1 MNFQKIYDYFF
12 SNNYMTKMPTFGEV
26 LASNIITLLLLLII
40 LGLYIAGK
48 VLLMKKIYGEKKMWQ
63 GAIPVFGLMKLYD
76 AVELNKLFAVSIL
89 IPVLGL
95 IPYFIFCYKLPAA
108 LGEKQPAFPYLTIF
122 FSPIIMLMLATDQ
135 KYEYQYVRG
144 KNVPF
149 QGAFALNRAQTAAP
163 EAPVQPVSEVPTQSI
178 PEAPVQ
184 SVVEMS
190 VQSTPESP
198 AQATNE
204 AFVQGIPE
212 VPAQS
217 AAEIPTQSPSNV
229 PIQTASETP
238 TQPVAE
244 ILPPSAP
251 EDPVQSTQGTPIE
264 SQNPSIPENQV
275 QSSDLNNLQ

>member
-26 LASNIITLLLLLII
+26 LVSNVITLLLLLII

-76 AVELNKLFAVSIL
+76 AVELNKLFAISIL

-108 LGEKQPAFPYLTIF
+108 LGEKQPVFPYLTIF

-149 QGAFALNRAQTAAP
+149 QGAFALNNAQAST
-163 EAPVQPVSEVPTQSI
+163 EAPAQPIVETPAQSI

-184 SVVEMS
+184 PIV
-190 VQSTPESP
+190 ESP
-198 AQATNE
+198 VQPTVE
-204 AFVQGIPE
+204 A
-212 VPAQS
+212 
-217 AAEIPTQSPSNV
+217 
-229 PIQTASETP
+229 P

-244 ILPPSAP
+244 NLPPSAP
-251 EDPVQSTQGTPIE
+251 EASVQSTQGTPIE
-264 SQNPSIPENQV
+264 SQNPSISENQV
-275 QSSDLNNLQ
+275 QSSGLNNLQ

>member
-12 SNNYMTKMPTFGEV
+12 SNNYMTKIPTFGEV
-26 LASNIITLLLLLII
+26 LASNVITLLILLII

-63 GAIPVFGLMKLYD
+63 GAIPVLGLMKLYD
-76 AVELNKLFAVSIL
+76 AVELNKLFAISIL

-108 LGEKQPAFPYLTIF
+108 FGEKQPVFPYLTIF

-149 QGAFALNRAQTAAP
+149 QGAFALNNTQAPTGAPAQSTTEAPIQPVAETPIQPASEIPTQPVAENFPPSAP
-163 EAPVQPVSEVPTQSI
+163 EAPVQSI
-178 PEAPVQ
+178 QGAP
-184 SVVEMS
+184 
-190 VQSTPESP
+190 
-198 AQATNE
+198 A
-204 AFVQGIPE
+204 
-212 VPAQS
+212 
-217 AAEIPTQSPSNV
+217 
-229 PIQTASETP
+229 
-238 TQPVAE
+238 
-244 ILPPSAP
+244 
-251 EDPVQSTQGTPIE
+251 E
-264 SQNPSIPENQV
+264 SQNPSVSENQV

>member
-63 GAIPVFGLMKLYD
+63 GAIPVLGLMKLYD
-76 AVELNKLFAVSIL
+76 AVELNKLFAISIL

-95 IPYFIFCYKLPAA
+95 IPYFIFCYKLPTAF
-108 LGEKQPAFPYLTIF
+108 GEKQPAFPYLTIF

-144 KNVPF
+144 KNIPF
-149 QGAFALNRAQTAAP
+149 QGAFALNNTQAPTGAPAQPTT
-163 EAPVQPVSEVPTQSI
+163 EAPAQPTT
-178 PEAPVQ
+178 EAPVQ
-184 SVVEMS
+184 SVVENP
-190 VQSTPESP
+190 VQPTVEAP
-198 AQATNE
+198 AQPVSE
-204 AFVQGIPE
+204 VSSQSIPE
-212 VPAQS
+212 APAQS
-217 AAEIPTQSPSNV
+217 
-229 PIQTASETP
+229 
-238 TQPVAE
+238 VAE
-244 ILPPSAP
+244 NLPPSTSEAL
-251 EDPVQSTQGTPIE
+251 VQTTQGTPIE
-264 SQNPSIPENQV
+264 SQNPSVSENQV

>member
-26 LASNIITLLLLLII
+26 LTSNLITLLLLLII

-63 GAIPVFGLMKLYD
+63 GAIPVLGLMKLYD
-76 AVELNKLFAVSIL
+76 AVELNKLFAISIL

-108 LGEKQPAFPYLTIF
+108 LGEKQPVFPYLTIF

-149 QGAFALNRAQTAAP
+149 QGAFALNRAQTAAT
-163 EAPVQPVSEVPTQSI
+163 EAPAQPIVETPAQSI

-184 SVVEMS
+184 PIV
-190 VQSTPESP
+190 ESP
-198 AQATNE
+198 VQPTIE
-204 AFVQGIPE
+204 A
-212 VPAQS
+212 
-217 AAEIPTQSPSNV
+217 
-229 PIQTASETP
+229 P

-244 ILPPSAP
+244 NLPPSTSEAQ
-251 EDPVQSTQGTPIE
+251 VQSTQGTPIE
-264 SQNPSIPENQV
+264 SQNPSVSENQV
-275 QSSDLNNLQ
+275 QSSGLNNLQ

>member
-76 AVELNKLFAVSIL
+76 AVELNKLFAISIL

-144 KNVPF
+144 KNIPF
-149 QGAFALNRAQTAAP
+149 QGAFALNNTQAPTGAPAQPTT
-163 EAPVQPVSEVPTQSI
+163 EAPAQLTT
-178 PEAPVQ
+178 EAPVQ
-184 SVVEMS
+184 SVVENP
-190 VQSTPESP
+190 VQPTVEAP
-198 AQATNE
+198 AQPVSE
-204 AFVQGIPE
+204 VSSQSIPE
-212 VPAQS
+212 APAQS
-217 AAEIPTQSPSNV
+217 
-229 PIQTASETP
+229 
-238 TQPVAE
+238 VAE
-244 ILPPSAP
+244 NLPPSTSEAL
-251 EDPVQSTQGTPIE
+251 VQTTQGTPIE
-264 SQNPSIPENQV
+264 SQNPSVSENQV

>member
-12 SNNYMTKMPTFGEV
+12 SNNYMTRMPTFGEV

-76 AVELNKLFAVSIL
+76 AVELNKLFAISIL
-89 IPVLGL
+89 IPVLGS

-163 EAPVQPVSEVPTQSI
+163 EAPAQPTTEAPIQPVIET
-178 PEAPVQ
+178 
-184 SVVEMS
+184 
-190 VQSTPESP
+190 
-198 AQATNE
+198 
-204 AFVQGIPE
+204 
-212 VPAQS
+212 
-217 AAEIPTQSPSNV
+217 
-229 PIQTASETP
+229 PIQPASEIP

-244 ILPPSAP
+244 NLPPSAP
-251 EDPVQSTQGTPIE
+251 ETPVQSIQGAPAE
-264 SQNPSIPENQV
+264 SQNPSVSENQV

>member
-26 LASNIITLLLLLII
+26 LASNLITLLLLLIA

-108 LGEKQPAFPYLTIF
+108 FGKKQPVFPYLTIF

-149 QGAFALNRAQTAAP
+149 QGAFALNRTQTAP
-163 EAPVQPVSEVPTQSI
+163 EAPVQPASEVPTQSI

-184 SVVEMS
+184 SAVE
-190 VQSTPESP
+190 T
-198 AQATNE
+198 
-204 AFVQGIPE
+204 
-212 VPAQS
+212 
-217 AAEIPTQSPSNV
+217 
-229 PIQTASETP
+229 PIQPASETTTQQVP
-238 TQPVAE
+238 SQPVAE
-244 ILPPSAP
+244 NLPPSAP
-251 EDPVQSTQGTPIE
+251 EAPVQSTQGTPIE
-264 SQNPSIPENQV
+264 SQNPSISENQV
-275 QSSDLNNLQ
+275 QSSGLNNLQ

>member
-26 LASNIITLLLLLII
+26 LASNVITLLLLLII

-63 GAIPVFGLMKLYD
+63 GAIPVLGLMKLYD
-76 AVELNKLFAVSIL
+76 AVELNKLFAISIL

-108 LGEKQPAFPYLTIF
+108 FGEKQPAFPYLTIF

-144 KNVPF
+144 KNIPF
-149 QGAFALNRAQTAAP
+149 QGAFALNNTQTTTETAP
-163 EAPVQPVSEVPTQSI
+163 QATTEVATQSTAEAPAQPVVENSVQPTV
-178 PEAPVQ
+178 EAP
-184 SVVEMS
+184 
-190 VQSTPESP
+190 
-198 AQATNE
+198 A
-204 AFVQGIPE
+204 
-212 VPAQS
+212 
-217 AAEIPTQSPSNV
+217 
-229 PIQTASETP
+229 
-238 TQPVAE
+238 QPVAE
-244 ILPPSAP
+244 NLPSSAP
-251 EDPVQSTQGTPIE
+251 EVPVQSTQGTPIE
-264 SQNPSIPENQV
+264 SQNPSISENQV

>member
-63 GAIPVFGLMKLYD
+63 GAIPVLGLMKLYD
-76 AVELNKLFAVSIL
+76 AVELNKLFAISIL
-89 IPVLGL
+89 IPVIGL

-108 LGEKQPAFPYLTIF
+108 FGEKQPAFPYLTIF

-149 QGAFALNRAQTAAP
+149 QGAFALNSAQTAPEAP
-163 EAPVQPVSEVPTQSI
+163 AQPTAEAPVQPVVETPIQPASEDPTQQVLS
-178 PEAPVQ
+178 
-184 SVVEMS
+184 
-190 VQSTPESP
+190 
-198 AQATNE
+198 
-204 AFVQGIPE
+204 
-212 VPAQS
+212 
-217 AAEIPTQSPSNV
+217 
-229 PIQTASETP
+229 
-238 TQPVAE
+238 QPVAE
-244 ILPPSAP
+244 NLPPSAP
-251 EDPVQSTQGTPIE
+251 ETPAQSTQGTPIE
-264 SQNPSIPENQV
+264 SQNPSVSENQV

>member
-76 AVELNKLFAVSIL
+76 AVELNKLFAISIL

-149 QGAFALNRAQTAAP
+149 QGAFALNNAQALTGAP
-163 EAPVQPVSEVPTQSI
+163 AQSASEVS
-178 PEAPVQ
+178 A
-184 SVVEMS
+184 
-190 VQSTPESP
+190 QSTPEAATQPITETPVQTAPEMP
-198 AQATNE
+198 AQPVVETQTQSVLE
-204 AFVQGIPE
+204 T
-212 VPAQS
+212 PAQP
-217 AAEIPTQSPSNV
+217 A
-229 PIQTASETP
+229 
-238 TQPVAE
+238 
-244 ILPPSAP
+244 
-251 EDPVQSTQGTPIE
+251 QGTVIE
-264 SQNPSIPENQV
+264 SQSPVSENQV
-275 QSSDLNNLQ
+275 QSSNLNNLQ

>member
-1 MNFQKIYDYFF
+1 
-12 SNNYMTKMPTFGEV
+12 MPTFGEV
-26 LASNIITLLLLLII
+26 LASNVITLLLLLIV

-76 AVELNKLFAVSIL
+76 AVELNKLFAISIL

-108 LGEKQPAFPYLTIF
+108 FGEKQPAFPYLTIF

-149 QGAFALNRAQTAAP
+149 QGAFALNNAQAP
-163 EAPVQPVSEVPTQSI
+163 TEAPVQPASEV
-178 PEAPVQ
+178 
-184 SVVEMS
+184 S
-190 VQSTPESP
+190 VQSTPEV
-198 AQATNE
+198 ATQPIAE
-204 AFVQGIPE
+204 A
-212 VPAQS
+212 
-217 AAEIPTQSPSNV
+217 
-229 PIQTASETP
+229 P
-238 TQPVAE
+238 TQPVVE
-244 ILPPSAP
+244 IQTQ
-251 EDPVQSTQGTPIE
+251 PVQGTVIE
-264 SQNPSIPENQV
+264 SQSPSTSENQV

>member
-63 GAIPVFGLMKLYD
+63 GAIPVLGLMKLYD
-76 AVELNKLFAVSIL
+76 AVELNKLFAISIL
-89 IPVLGL
+89 IPVIGL
-95 IPYFIFCYKLPAA
+95 IPYFIFCYKLPDAF
-108 LGEKQPAFPYLTIF
+108 GKKQPAFPYLTIF

-149 QGAFALNRAQTAAP
+149 QGAFALNRAQTAP
-163 EAPVQPVSEVPTQSI
+163 EAPVQPASEVPTQSI

-184 SVVEMS
+184 SAVE
-190 VQSTPESP
+190 T
-198 AQATNE
+198 
-204 AFVQGIPE
+204 
-212 VPAQS
+212 
-217 AAEIPTQSPSNV
+217 
-229 PIQTASETP
+229 PIQPASETTTQQVP
-238 TQPVAE
+238 SQPVAE
-244 ILPPSAP
+244 NLPPSAP
-251 EDPVQSTQGTPIE
+251 EAPVQSTQGTPIE
-264 SQNPSIPENQV
+264 SQNPSISENQV
-275 QSSDLNNLQ
+275 QSSGLNNLQ

>member
-12 SNNYMTKMPTFGEV
+12 SNNYMTKMPSLGEV

-149 QGAFALNRAQTAAP
+149 QGAFALNNTQAP
-163 EAPVQPVSEVPTQSI
+163 TEAPAQPTTEAPIQPVIET
-178 PEAPVQ
+178 
-184 SVVEMS
+184 
-190 VQSTPESP
+190 
-198 AQATNE
+198 
-204 AFVQGIPE
+204 
-212 VPAQS
+212 
-217 AAEIPTQSPSNV
+217 
-229 PIQTASETP
+229 PIQPASEAA

-244 ILPPSAP
+244 NLPPSAP
-251 EDPVQSTQGTPIE
+251 ETPAQSTQGTPIE
-264 SQNPSIPENQV
+264 SQNPFVPENQV
-275 QSSDLNNLQ
+275 QSSGLNNLQ

>member
-1 MNFQKIYDYFF
+1 
-12 SNNYMTKMPTFGEV
+12 MPTFGEV

-149 QGAFALNRAQTAAP
+149 QGAFALNRAQMAP
-163 EAPVQPVSEVPTQSI
+163 ESPAQPI
-178 PEAPVQ
+178 DEAPVQ
-184 SVVEMS
+184 S
-190 VQSTPESP
+190 
-198 AQATNE
+198 
-204 AFVQGIPE
+204 IPE

-217 AAEIPTQSPSNV
+217 AAENPAQPAPNV
-229 PIQTASETP
+229 SIQPASEAP

-244 ILPPSAP
+244 NLPPSAP
-251 EDPVQSTQGTPIE
+251 ETPAQSTQGTPIE
-264 SQNPSIPENQV
+264 SQNPFVPENQV
-275 QSSDLNNLQ
+275 QSSGLNNLQ

>member
-26 LASNIITLLLLLII
+26 LASNVITLFLLLII

-63 GAIPVFGLMKLYD
+63 GAIPVLGLMKLYD
-76 AVELNKLFAVSIL
+76 AVELNKLFAISIL

-108 LGEKQPAFPYLTIF
+108 FGEKQPAFPYLTIF

-144 KNVPF
+144 KNIPF
-149 QGAFALNRAQTAAP
+149 QGAFALNNAQAP
-163 EAPVQPVSEVPTQSI
+163 TEAPVQPASEV
-178 PEAPVQ
+178 
-184 SVVEMS
+184 S
-190 VQSTPESP
+190 VQSTPEV
-198 AQATNE
+198 ATQPIAE
-204 AFVQGIPE
+204 A
-212 VPAQS
+212 
-217 AAEIPTQSPSNV
+217 
-229 PIQTASETP
+229 P
-238 TQPVAE
+238 TQPVVE
-244 ILPPSAP
+244 IQTQ
-251 EDPVQSTQGTPIE
+251 PVQGTVIE
-264 SQNPSIPENQV
+264 SQSPSTSENQV

>member
-26 LASNIITLLLLLII
+26 LASNVITLLLLLII

-48 VLLMKKIYGEKKMWQ
+48 ILLMKKIYGEKKMWQ
-63 GAIPVFGLMKLYD
+63 GAIPVLGLMELYD
-76 AVELNKLFAVSIL
+76 AVELNKLFAISIL

-108 LGEKQPAFPYLTIF
+108 LGEKQPVFPYLTIF

-144 KNVPF
+144 KNIPF
-149 QGAFALNRAQTAAP
+149 QGAFAPNNTQAP
-163 EAPVQPVSEVPTQSI
+163 TGAPAQPVSESPTQSI

-184 SVVEMS
+184 PVVE
-190 VQSTPESP
+190 T
-198 AQATNE
+198 
-204 AFVQGIPE
+204 
-212 VPAQS
+212 
-217 AAEIPTQSPSNV
+217 
-229 PIQTASETP
+229 PIQPASEIP

-244 ILPPSAP
+244 NLPPSAS
-251 EDPVQSTQGTPIE
+251 EAPVQSTQETPIE
-264 SQNPSIPENQV
+264 PQNPSVSENQV

>member
-12 SNNYMTKMPTFGEV
+12 SNNYMTKIPTFGEV
-26 LASNIITLLLLLII
+26 LASNIITLLILLII

-63 GAIPVFGLMKLYD
+63 GAIPVLGLMKLYD
-76 AVELNKLFAVSIL
+76 AVELNKLFAISIL

-108 LGEKQPAFPYLTIF
+108 FGEKQPVFPYLTIF

-149 QGAFALNRAQTAAP
+149 QGAFALNNTQAPTGAPAQSTTEAPIQPVAETPIQPASEIPTQPVAENLPPSAP
-163 EAPVQPVSEVPTQSI
+163 EAPVQSI
-178 PEAPVQ
+178 QGAP
-184 SVVEMS
+184 
-190 VQSTPESP
+190 
-198 AQATNE
+198 A
-204 AFVQGIPE
+204 
-212 VPAQS
+212 
-217 AAEIPTQSPSNV
+217 
-229 PIQTASETP
+229 
-238 TQPVAE
+238 
-244 ILPPSAP
+244 
-251 EDPVQSTQGTPIE
+251 E
-264 SQNPSIPENQV
+264 SQNPSVSENQV

>member
-26 LASNIITLLLLLII
+26 LASNVITLLLLLII

-48 VLLMKKIYGEKKMWQ
+48 ILLMKKIYGEKKMWQ
-63 GAIPVFGLMKLYD
+63 GAIPVLGLMELYD
-76 AVELNKLFAVSIL
+76 AVELSKLFAISIL

-108 LGEKQPAFPYLTIF
+108 LGEKQPVFPYLTIF

-144 KNVPF
+144 KNIPF
-149 QGAFALNRAQTAAP
+149 QGAFAPNNTQAP
-163 EAPVQPVSEVPTQSI
+163 TGAPAQPVSESPTQSI

-184 SVVEMS
+184 PVVE
-190 VQSTPESP
+190 T
-198 AQATNE
+198 
-204 AFVQGIPE
+204 
-212 VPAQS
+212 
-217 AAEIPTQSPSNV
+217 
-229 PIQTASETP
+229 PIQPASEIP

-244 ILPPSAP
+244 NLPPSAS
-251 EDPVQSTQGTPIE
+251 EAPVQSTQETPIE
-264 SQNPSIPENQV
+264 PQNPSVSENQV

>member
-1 MNFQKIYDYFF
+1 MNFQKIYDYFL

-26 LASNIITLLLLLII
+26 LASNLITLLLLLII

-63 GAIPVFGLMKLYD
+63 GAIPVLGLMKLYD
-76 AVELNKLFAVSIL
+76 AVELNKLFAISIL

-108 LGEKQPAFPYLTIF
+108 FGEKQPAFPYLTIF
-122 FSPIIMLMLATDQ
+122 FSPIIMLMLATNQ

-149 QGAFALNRAQTAAP
+149 QGAFALNRAQTAP
-163 EAPVQPVSEVPTQSI
+163 TEAPAQPVIETPAQSTPESTAQTITEAPTQPVAEITTQPI

-184 SVVEMS
+184 SVIE
-190 VQSTPESP
+190 TPIQP
-198 AQATNE
+198 A
-204 AFVQGIPE
+204 
-212 VPAQS
+212 S
-217 AAEIPTQSPSNV
+217 EIPTQQV
-229 PIQTASETP
+229 P
-238 TQPVAE
+238 TQPASE
-244 ILPPSAP
+244 NLSPSAP
-251 EDPVQSTQGTPIE
+251 EVPVQSTQGTLIE
-264 SQNPSIPENQV
+264 SQNPSISENQV

>member
-26 LASNIITLLLLLII
+26 LASNLITLLLLLII

-63 GAIPVFGLMKLYD
+63 GAIPVLGLMKLYD
-76 AVELNKLFAVSIL
+76 AVELNNLFAISIL

-108 LGEKQPAFPYLTIF
+108 FGEKQPAFPYLTIF
-122 FSPIIMLMLATDQ
+122 FSPIIMLMLATNQ

-149 QGAFALNRAQTAAP
+149 QGAFALNNAQAST
-163 EAPVQPVSEVPTQSI
+163 EAPAQPIVETPAQSI

-184 SVVEMS
+184 PIV
-190 VQSTPESP
+190 ESP
-198 AQATNE
+198 VQPTVE
-204 AFVQGIPE
+204 A
-212 VPAQS
+212 
-217 AAEIPTQSPSNV
+217 
-229 PIQTASETP
+229 P

-244 ILPPSAP
+244 NLPPSAP
-251 EDPVQSTQGTPIE
+251 EASVQSTQGTPIE
-264 SQNPSIPENQV
+264 SQNPSISENQV
-275 QSSDLNNLQ
+275 QSSGLNNLQ

>member
-26 LASNIITLLLLLII
+26 LASNLITLLLLLII

-63 GAIPVFGLMKLYD
+63 GIIPVLGLMKLYD

-108 LGEKQPAFPYLTIF
+108 FGEKQPAFPYLTIF

-149 QGAFALNRAQTAAP
+149 QGAFALNRAQTAP
-163 EAPVQPVSEVPTQSI
+163 EAPVQPVSEAPTQSI

-184 SVVEMS
+184 SVVE
-190 VQSTPESP
+190 T
-198 AQATNE
+198 
-204 AFVQGIPE
+204 
-212 VPAQS
+212 
-217 AAEIPTQSPSNV
+217 
-229 PIQTASETP
+229 PIQPASETP
-238 TQPVAE
+238 TQQAPSQPTAE
-244 ILPPSAP
+244 NLPPSVP
-251 EDPVQSTQGTPIE
+251 ETPVQSTQGIPIE
-264 SQNPSIPENQV
+264 SQNPSVSENQV

>member
-12 SNNYMTKMPTFGEV
+12 SNNYITKMPSFGEV

-63 GAIPVFGLMKLYD
+63 GAIPVLGLMKLYD
-76 AVELNKLFAVSIL
+76 AVELNKLFAISIL

-108 LGEKQPAFPYLTIF
+108 FGEKQPVFPYLTIF

-149 QGAFALNRAQTAAP
+149 QGAFALNNAQAP
-163 EAPVQPVSEVPTQSI
+163 TEAPVQPASEV
-178 PEAPVQ
+178 
-184 SVVEMS
+184 S
-190 VQSTPESP
+190 VQSTPEV
-198 AQATNE
+198 ATQPIAE
-204 AFVQGIPE
+204 A
-212 VPAQS
+212 
-217 AAEIPTQSPSNV
+217 
-229 PIQTASETP
+229 P
-238 TQPVAE
+238 TQPVVE
-244 ILPPSAP
+244 IQTQ
-251 EDPVQSTQGTPIE
+251 PVQGTVIE
-264 SQNPSIPENQV
+264 SQSPSTSENQV

>member
-63 GAIPVFGLMKLYD
+63 GAIPVLGLMSLYD
-76 AVELNKLFAVSIL
+76 AVELNKLFAISIL

-108 LGEKQPAFPYLTIF
+108 FGEKQPAFPYLTIF

-149 QGAFALNRAQTAAP
+149 QGAFALNNVQTTAETAL
-163 EAPVQPVSEVPTQSI
+163 
-178 PEAPVQ
+178 
-184 SVVEMS
+184 
-190 VQSTPESP
+190 QSTTEVVNQP
-198 AQATNE
+198 T
-204 AFVQGIPE
+204 PE
-212 VPAQS
+212 VD
-217 AAEIPTQSPSNV
+217 TQ
-229 PIQTASETP
+229 PITEAP
-238 TQPVAE
+238 TQPVVE
-244 ILPPSAP
+244 IQTQ
-251 EDPVQSTQGTPIE
+251 PVQGTVIE
-264 SQNPSIPENQV
+264 SQSPSTSENQV
-275 QSSDLNNLQ
+275 QTSDLNNLQ